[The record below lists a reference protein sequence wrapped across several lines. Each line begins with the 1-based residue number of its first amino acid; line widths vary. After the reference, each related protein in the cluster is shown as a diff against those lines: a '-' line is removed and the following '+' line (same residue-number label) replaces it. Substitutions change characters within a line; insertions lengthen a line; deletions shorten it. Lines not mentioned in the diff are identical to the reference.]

1 MRDDLVL
8 MHAGERVL
16 SRVTEAHVAEGLS
29 LSETIEAVR
38 EALAEKFGADGTW
51 IWPRDVDT
59 DTVVYELENGTGCET
74 YQVGYTIDDAGT
86 VTISDDTPTKV
97 EVKTEFVPVQES
109 RSIVTAGRVLER
121 TDPGTDGPRI
131 FRMRMIDAGTS
142 RNGYRYP
149 ARVLESAATLYEG
162 AKAFDHH
169 RTLAEL
175 SSSSI
180 AGLAGY
186 WRNVEAAPDGLDG
199 DLVLLPSAQHVAE
212 ALDMS
217 YLAQQDGLPPTI
229 GVSHDVQ
236 MLHEPAQE
244 GGRTVRE
251 AVEIIAV
258 LSTDVVADPSAG
270 GRVTRVVAGGF
281 GSEPP
286 TKETSMT
293 LKELLDLLRGA
304 TSEDRAA
311 LLSEHEAVLTAAGFT
326 AEDVPTLIGE
336 SPAPAAE
343 GEPAAEAAGEKE
355 PVLAGAQESY
365 QRGSL
370 GASMIVREAVR
381 AAGLPESF
389 EQQVAADLPE
399 RFTEADIVSRVQ
411 IVQRVTESLEQ
422 GGLGSRSRTGSQVA
436 VGAEH
441 ADKQV
446 ERLAATFRGDFQGGF
461 SRISEAY
468 TAITGLPYRPVDQ
481 AFAAEMIRESWQ
493 GPGITGARVTESL
506 DSTSWGQ
513 VLADVMHKRI
523 VELYQG
529 SKWMDWTK
537 LATTFPVP
545 DFRDQKLVQV
555 GEFASLPTVNEGAPY
570 QALTS
575 PGDVQ
580 ETYGVDKRGGTEDY
594 TFEMAKNDDLRA
606 LVTIPAR
613 LARIAAYTLYAA
625 IFDGIIANPT
635 MGQDSTALFHADH
648 GNTGTTA
655 LSQAGLSTTRQKMRD
670 QAAYGD
676 SDRKLGLIQKY
687 LLIPNELEELGNQL
701 CTSAVA
707 VPSTAAGPS
716 DTPNIHRGLE
726 PIVVDRW
733 TDATDWYTTCDP
745 ADHPLIEVGFLD
757 GKQDPELFVQDD
769 PTSGSAFS
777 ADKVTWKLRHTWG
790 FAVVDFRGFQRM
802 VVAG

>member
-1 MRDDLVL
+1 MRDGLVL
-8 MHAGERVL
+8 MHAGERVI

-38 EALAEKFGADGTW
+38 EALSEKFGADGTW
-51 IWPRDVDT
+51 IWPRDVDV
-59 DTVVYELENGTGCET
+59 DTVVYELENATGCET
-74 YQVGYTIDDAGT
+74 YRVGYTIDDAGT
-86 VTISDDTPTKV
+86 VTISDDAPTKV
-97 EVKTEFVPVQES
+97 EVRTEFVPVKES

-121 TDPGTDGPRI
+121 TAPDGEGPRI

-149 ARVLESAATLYEG
+149 ARVLEAAATLYEG

-281 GSEPP
+281 GSETP

-304 TSEDRAA
+304 KSEDRAA

-336 SPAPAAE
+336 TSE
-343 GEPAAEAAGEKE
+343 TTTETTSEETTETQE

-365 QRGSL
+365 QRGTL
-370 GASMIVREAVR
+370 GAGMIVREAVR
-381 AAGLPESF
+381 SAGLPEEF
-389 EQQVAADLPE
+389 EQLVAADLPE
-399 RFTEADIVSRVQ
+399 RFTEADIVSRVA
-411 IVQRVTESLEQ
+411 IVQRVTESQERR
-422 GGLGSRSRTGSQVA
+422 GLGRQSVTGSQVA
-436 VGAEH
+436 VGSEH
-441 ADKQV
+441 SDKQV

-506 DSTSWGQ
+506 DTTSWGQ

-545 DFRDQKLVQV
+545 DFRDQKLIQV
-555 GEFASLPTVNEGAPY
+555 GEFASLPTVSEGAPY

-580 ETYGVDKRGGTEDY
+580 ETYNVDKRGGTEDY

-606 LVTIPAR
+606 LVTIPQR
-613 LARIAAYTLYAA
+613 LARIAAYTLYAT
-625 IFDGIIANPT
+625 IFDGIVANPT
-635 MGQDSTALFHADH
+635 LSQDSTALFHADH

-655 LSQAGLSTTRQKMRD
+655 LSQAGLATTRQKMRD

-676 SDRKLGLIQKY
+676 TDRKLGLIQKY
-687 LLIPNELEELGNQL
+687 LLVPNELEELAYQL
-701 CTSAVA
+701 ATSNVA
-707 VPSTAAGPS
+707 VPSTPAGPS

-790 FAVVDFRGFQRM
+790 YSVVDFRGFQRM